1 MNLKP
6 KAGPPKRR
14 AKNMSALNSTRL
26 TGAVALAVSAAAGAY
41 DVNDKLSIG
50 GMLAAV
56 GQCQE
61 VSARLPSET
70 YGEPLDESVVPPL
83 LDDSMESFGSACRGG
98 MPFQLAMDYHPDGAN
113 EFFVRFGFA
122 VDNGLS
128 SVSPWALAPWAAD
141 LEDDVEDV
149 NGRGRD
155 YLLTAWY
162 KHTFSLGEKSS
173 LGATIGILDSTDYLD
188 GNAYAN
194 DEYTQF
200 MNEVFVNSGSYG
212 LPSYDAGAAL
222 EWQSGPW
229 SVNAVAM
236 NIGENEDGN
245 NYNFWGAQAGYEA
258 STSIGAGNYRLI
270 VAGASSAFVDRA
282 GTREEGRLAWGL
294 SLDQA
299 FGEVVGAFL
308 RLAWQSEDAAVDYT
322 ALYSGGLNLS
332 GSGWGRESDNIGIG
346 YAYLEGGNG
355 DIDKSQVFE
364 TYYRVGLNDYVGL
377 TADVQYLEED
387 LAWSDP
393 RQENPKGWILGMR
406 LTAEF

>member
-1 MNLKP
+1 MHACNT
-6 KAGPPKRR
+6 
-14 AKNMSALNSTRL
+14 TRL
-26 TGAVALAVSAAAGAY
+26 AGTVALAVSTGAGAY

-50 GMLAAV
+50 GILAAV

-61 VSARLPSET
+61 VSARLPPET
-70 YGEPLDESVVPPL
+70 DGEPPGDSVGPPL
-83 LDDSMESFGSACRGG
+83 LDDSMDAFGSECRGG
-98 MPFQLAMDYHPDGAN
+98 MPFQLAVDYHPDGAN
-113 EFFVRFGFA
+113 ELFLRLGFA

-128 SVSPWALAPWAAD
+128 SVSPWALVPWAAD
-141 LEDDVEDV
+141 LEDDVEDI

-155 YLLTAWY
+155 YLLAAWY
-162 KHTFSLGEKSS
+162 KHTLSLGQDST
-173 LGATIGILDSTDYLD
+173 LGATIGILDSTEYLD
-188 GNAYAN
+188 ENAYAN

-229 SVNAVAM
+229 SVSAVGM

-245 NYNFWGAQAGYEA
+245 NSNFWGAQAGYEA
-258 STSIGAGNYRLI
+258 STSMGTGNYRVI
-270 VAGASSAFVDRA
+270 VAGASSDFLDRT
-282 GTREEGRLAWGL
+282 GTREESRLAWGL
-294 SLDQA
+294 SFDQA
-299 FGEVVGAFL
+299 FGGMVGAFL
-308 RLAWQSEDAAVDYT
+308 RLAWQNEDAAVDYK

-332 GSGWGRESDNIGIG
+332 GSGWGREADTIGIG

-355 DIDKSQVFE
+355 DIDHSQVFE
-364 TYYRVGLNDYVGL
+364 TYYRLGLNDYVGL
-377 TADVQYLEED
+377 TADVQYMED
-387 LAWSDP
+387 DITWRDP